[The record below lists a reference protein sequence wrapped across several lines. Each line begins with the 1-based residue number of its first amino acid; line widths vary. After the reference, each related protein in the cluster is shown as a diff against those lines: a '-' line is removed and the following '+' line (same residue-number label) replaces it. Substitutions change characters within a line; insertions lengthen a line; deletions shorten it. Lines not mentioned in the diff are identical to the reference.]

1 MVLEDKSDLI
11 EKAMKVV
18 KSKPIL
24 INLLA
29 RRVRQLNKNARPL
42 VLRDEN
48 EDNINVA
55 LREVI
60 AGKIYPVFKN
70 KEHNNKT
77 HDEHN
82 DAIEELYTP

>member
-11 EKAMKVV
+11 EKALKVV
-18 KSKPIL
+18 KSKPVL

-42 VLRDEN
+42 VVKEEN

-60 AGKIYPVFKN
+60 ERKIYPVFKS
-70 KEHNNKT
+70 KET
-77 HDEHN
+77 T
-82 DAIEELYTP
+82 EEILG